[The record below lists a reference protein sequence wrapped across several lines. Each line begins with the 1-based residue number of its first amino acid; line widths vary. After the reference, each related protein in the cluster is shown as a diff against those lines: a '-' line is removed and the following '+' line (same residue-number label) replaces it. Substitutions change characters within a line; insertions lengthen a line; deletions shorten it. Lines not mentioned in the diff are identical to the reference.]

1 MLPCA
6 AYLRIYEPL
15 SAFGPAERAQWAGY
29 AASAGR
35 PRRVNALAQEHA
47 ESLRRLIALPPIV
60 APLRES
66 TDAYVRWADGVT
78 YICPWQTR
86 LRSWLALTRLGAT
99 SAPLL
104 AAAKNQRAASA

>member
-1 MLPCA
+1 MPCWPRRNKDPGYAARSGPQHGSKPSGYAGGFSAPPVACHDAVMLPCA

-15 SAFGPAERAQWAGY
+15 AAFGPAERAQWAGY

-60 APLRES
+60 A
-66 TDAYVRWADGVT
+66 
-78 YICPWQTR
+78 
-86 LRSWLALTRLGAT
+86 
-99 SAPLL
+99 
-104 AAAKNQRAASA
+104 